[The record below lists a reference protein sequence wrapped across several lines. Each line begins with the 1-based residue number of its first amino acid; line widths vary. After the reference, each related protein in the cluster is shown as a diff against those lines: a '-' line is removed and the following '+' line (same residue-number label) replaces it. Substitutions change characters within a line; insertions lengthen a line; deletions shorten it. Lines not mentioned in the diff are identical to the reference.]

1 MNFFKKKYFIENEI
15 IKFLISDVTTKKV
28 TDFYNFKPFPNYDN
42 DENKQSLIIKGN
54 KSLLSYQ
61 FKKFIGFGKNIL
73 EVGSGTS
80 QLSIYL
86 AIGTN
91 NQIFAFD
98 PTLESLKLGQKF
110 AKSNN
115 IENVNFINA
124 DIFDDVLAENIF
136 DFIWCNGVL
145 HHTKDP
151 YNAFK
156 IVLKA
161 LKKEGYIIIGLYNKI
176 GRIRT
181 RIRKFFYKIFGKK
194 FLIVLDPVLRKIIKS
209 DSQDKIE
216 AWIRDQYEHPVESL
230 HTYDEV
236 LKWFKL
242 NNVEFINSIPG
253 CDIDFESKEIFA
265 KNKTGNF
272 IHRILSQILML
283 FSSFGSD
290 GGLFVFVGKK
300 LK

>member
-15 IKFLISDVTTKKV
+15 IKFLISDTTTKKV
-28 TDFYNFKPFPNYDN
+28 TDFYNFKPYPNYDN
-42 DENKQSLIIKGN
+42 DENKLSLIIKGN

-61 FKKFIGFGKNIL
+61 FKKFIGFGKNVL

-98 PTLESLKLGQKF
+98 PTLKSLKLGQKF

-115 IENVNFINA
+115 VENINFINA

-136 DFIWCNGVL
+136 DFACCNGVL

-151 YNAFK
+151 YNGFK
-156 IVLKA
+156 IILKT
-161 LKKEGYIIIGLYNKI
+161 LKKEGYIIVGLYNKI

-194 FLIVLDPVLRKIIKS
+194 LLIVLDPVLRRIKS
-209 DSQDKIE
+209 NSQDKIE
-216 AWIRDQYEHPVESL
+216 SWIRDQYEHPVETL
-230 HTYDEV
+230 HTFDEV
-236 LKWFKL
+236 LRWFKL
-242 NNVEFINSIPG
+242 NNVEFINSIPA
-253 CDIDFESKEIFA
+253 CNINFESKKIFE
-265 KNKTGNF
+265 KNDTGNL
-272 IHRILSQILML
+272 IHRIINQFLMI
-283 FSSFGSD
+283 FSSFGSN
-290 GGLFVFVGKK
+290 GGLFVFIGKK

>member
-15 IKFLISDVTTKKV
+15 IKFSISDSITKKV
-28 TDFYNFKPFPNYDN
+28 ADFYNFKPFPNYN
-42 DENKQSLIIKGN
+42 NEENKHSIIIKGDQ
-54 KSLLSYQ
+54 SLLTHQ
-61 FKKFIGFGKNIL
+61 FKKFIGFNKNVL

-91 NQIFAFD
+91 NKIFAFD

-110 AKSNN
+110 AKLNYV
-115 IENVNFINA
+115 ENVNFINA

-136 DFIWCNGVL
+136 DFVWCNGVL

-151 YNAFK
+151 YKAFQ
-156 IVLKA
+156 IILKS
-161 LKKEGYIIIGLYNKI
+161 LKKEGYIIVGLYNKI

-181 RIRKFFYKIFGKK
+181 LIRKFFYKIFGKK
-194 FLIVLDPVLRKIIKS
+194 LLEVFDPVLRKIEINSK
-209 DSQDKIE
+209 DKIE
-216 AWIRDQYEHPVESL
+216 AWIRDQYEHPVETL

-236 LKWFKL
+236 LRWFRL
-242 NNVEFINSIPG
+242 NNVEFINSIPA
-253 CDIDFESKEIFA
+253 CDINFESEKIFE
-265 KNKTGNF
+265 KNKEGNM
-272 IHRILSQILML
+272 IHRILSQILMI
-283 FSSFGSD
+283 FSSFGSE
-290 GGLFVFVGKK
+290 GGLFVFIGKK